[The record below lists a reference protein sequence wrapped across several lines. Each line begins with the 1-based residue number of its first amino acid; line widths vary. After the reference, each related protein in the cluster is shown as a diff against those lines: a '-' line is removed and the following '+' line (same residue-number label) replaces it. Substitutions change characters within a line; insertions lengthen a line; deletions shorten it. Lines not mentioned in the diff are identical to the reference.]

1 MRREVNQTMRS
12 VARLKDVPGE
22 SCSTDKKQKQ
32 NCNTIR
38 YWGNYIC
45 DKHKHMKKLVEN
57 YSVI

>member
-1 MRREVNQTMRS
+1 MRS